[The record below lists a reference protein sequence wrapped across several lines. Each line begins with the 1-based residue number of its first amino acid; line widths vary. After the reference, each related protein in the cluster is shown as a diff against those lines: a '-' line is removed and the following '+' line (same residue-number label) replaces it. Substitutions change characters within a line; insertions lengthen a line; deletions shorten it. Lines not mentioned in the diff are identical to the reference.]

1 MPILLGRAT
10 KLSRLVTRAGKE
22 YVGVLYLH
30 GDVSDQELEEVIS
43 QFRGPIYQRPPVKA
57 AVARE
62 LRVRRVCEFEIL
74 EREDRF
80 VLVRTVVEAGT
91 YIRRLF
97 YDVGEVLGVGASMR
111 ELRRIRSGPLH
122 ERDSVTM
129 QDIEKAV
136 ASWAEGDEGPLRRV
150 VTPVEEVLSHVPRI
164 VVKDSAVSA
173 IAHGDAVKAPGVVA
187 VSEGLRKNREALAV
201 TLKGEVIAVVRPTMD
216 AKEVLDADRGIVAEP
231 ERVVMERDLYP
242 PMWKKGK
249 SL

>member
-1 MPILLGRAT
+1 M
-10 KLSRLVTRAGKE
+10 
-22 YVGVLYLH
+22 GVLYLH
-30 GDVSDQELEEVIS
+30 GDVSDEELEDAIGK
-43 QFRGPIYQRPPVKA
+43 FRGPIYQRPPVKA

-74 EREDRF
+74 EREGRF

-97 YDVGEVLGVGASMR
+97 YDIGEVLGVGASMR

-122 ERDSVTM
+122 ERDSVTL
-129 QDIEKAV
+129 QDIERAV
-136 ASWAEGDEGPLRRV
+136 ASWADGDEGPLRRV
-150 VTPVEEVLSHVPRI
+150 IVPVEEVLSHVPRI

-187 VSEGLRKNREALAV
+187 VSEGLRKGKDALAV
-201 TLKGEVIAVVRPTMD
+201 TLKGEIIAVVRPTMD
-216 AKEVLDADRGIVAEP
+216 AEHILEAKRGVVAEP
-231 ERVVMERDLYP
+231 ERVIMERDLYP